1 MDFSALIH
9 TYSIVAR
16 DPETAEL
23 GVAVQSHYFAVGS
36 VVPWVEAHVGAVATQ
51 AMGEPS
57 YGSRGLDLMREG
69 KSAAEALAQLLA
81 ADAAR
86 ETRQVAMIDSAG
98 RVAAHTGA
106 NTVESAGH
114 IVGDN
119 FSVQGNMLLNGNVWP
134 AMADAFVATAGD
146 LAARMLAALDA
157 AEAAGGDIRGRQSA
171 ALVVASGK
179 PGANKWDKPFDLRVD
194 DSPEP
199 LVELRRLVGLG
210 RAMLHRSAASA
221 AVSRGDFAAA
231 LAELAAAGRAAP
243 DDVENQYWRAILMA
257 VTGSVEESLP
267 LFRQVFAHNRNWMT
281 LTRRLPKS
289 GLFPD
294 DPVLLDRILRES
306 GAK

>member
-69 KSAAEALAQLLA
+69 KSAAEALTQLLA

-106 NTVESAGH
+106 NAVEAAGH

-119 FSVQGNMLLNGNVWP
+119 FSVQGNMLLNGKVWP
-134 AMADAFVATAGD
+134 AMAEAFVATAGD

-199 LVELRRLVGLG
+199 LVELRRFVGLG
-210 RAMLHRSAASA
+210 RAMLHRGAASA

-243 DDVENQYWRAILMA
+243 DDVEDQYWRAILMA
-257 VTGSVEESLP
+257 VTDSVEESLP
-267 LFRQVFAHNRNWMT
+267 LFRQVFAHNRNWAT

-294 DPVLLDRILRES
+294 DPVLLDRILKES

>member
-23 GVAVQSHYFAVGS
+23 GVAVQSHYFAAGS
-36 VVPWVEAHVGAVATQ
+36 VVPWVESHVGAVATQ

-69 KSAAEALAQLLA
+69 KSAAEALTQLLA

-106 NTVESAGH
+106 RTVESAGH

-119 FSVQGNMLLNGNVWP
+119 FSVQGNMLLNGKVWP
-134 AMADAFVATAGD
+134 AMAEAFVATAGD

-194 DSPEP
+194 DSPQP
-199 LVELRRLVGLG
+199 RGELRRLVGLG

-267 LFRQVFAHNRNWMT
+267 LFRQVFARNRNWMGAIAHSIAT
-281 LTRRLPKS
+281 L
-289 GLFPD
+289 
-294 DPVLLDRILRES
+294 
-306 GAK
+306 